1 MAFDKTFA
9 TGIHIV
15 VVLSY
20 FDKLATSELLAKS
33 VCTNPGLIRRIAA
46 KLHKAE
52 IIKCYAGKNG
62 GMKLSKAPED
72 ITLLEIY
79 EALSLSP
86 ALKTSNREV
95 FSQCYISCNI
105 SNVLSGV
112 FEEGERALKSTLADK
127 TIADIKNKI
136 EAMR

>member
-20 FDKLATSELLAKS
+20 FEKLATSELLAKS

-46 KLHKAE
+46 KLRKAE

-62 GMKLSKAPED
+62 GMELSKAPEN

-86 ALKTSNREV
+86 VLKTSDRDV
-95 FSQCYISCNI
+95 FSPCYISCNI
-105 SNVLSGV
+105 SHVLSGV
-112 FEEGERALKSTLADK
+112 FAEGEQALKNTLADK

-136 EAMR
+136 EAVR